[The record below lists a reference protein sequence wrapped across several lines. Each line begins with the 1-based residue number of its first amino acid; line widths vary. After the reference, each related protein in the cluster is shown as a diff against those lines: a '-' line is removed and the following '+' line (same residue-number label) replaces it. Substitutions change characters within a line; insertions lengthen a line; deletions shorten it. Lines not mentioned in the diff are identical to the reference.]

1 MYLLWISLVIFQ
13 SFPFLF
19 YRYEGKF
26 SVQLDA
32 IGYTF
37 LPGHRLSV
45 TVCPNYWPFIG
56 MPRKCS
62 KIKIEGACLRIPF
75 LDASD
80 AKNLTDNSLFENP
93 RHGPSVGKEW
103 LRHPAY
109 SRWPHTTRIH
119 DHWAERYFISSSLL
133 IRFEIAE
140 NSKG

>member
-80 AKNLTDNSLFENP
+80 AKSLTDNSLFQTP

-103 LRHPAY
+103 LRQPAY
-109 SRWPHTTRIH
+109 SRWPHTTIVHNYLLGRTLF
-119 DHWAERYFISSSLL
+119 YFIMN
-133 IRFEIAE
+133 
-140 NSKG
+140 NSI